1 MWPESSVNVAR
12 VGDLTWS
19 NDRIRAGVRV
29 MSWPGGGELNQMKT
43 QGSGKKGRKAQ
54 GKPNYGAIIS
64 RGTRLVD
71 TCCSP
76 LV

>member
-29 MSWPGGGELNQMKT
+29 MSWPGGGELNKMKT
-43 QGSGKKGRKAQ
+43 QGSEKKGRKAK
-54 GKPNYGAIIS
+54 GNPNYGAIIS